1 MLQMKACND
10 KYLMKGLVV
19 LNDLFILSTALLPPI
34 FALKAHMVGYD
45 YRYLAL
51 KHIKINNN
59 Y

>member
-1 MLQMKACND
+1 MKAFND
-10 KYLMKGLVV
+10 KYLTKGLVI
-19 LNDLFILSTALLPPI
+19 LNDLFTLSTALLPPI